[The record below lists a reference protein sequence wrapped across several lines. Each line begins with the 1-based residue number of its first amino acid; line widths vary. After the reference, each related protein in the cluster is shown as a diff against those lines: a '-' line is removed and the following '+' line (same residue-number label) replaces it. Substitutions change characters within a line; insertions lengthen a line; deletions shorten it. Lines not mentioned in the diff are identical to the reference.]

1 MIHMPNRPHV
11 HVRLRSLKLPL
22 RHGKYL
28 LKIEMVE
35 FGIKSYEAI
44 FITASATLLGTSM
57 YFANAIV

>member
-1 MIHMPNRPHV
+1 
-11 HVRLRSLKLPL
+11 VRLRSLKLPL

-57 YFANAIV
+57 YFANSIV

>member
-1 MIHMPNRPHV
+1 MIYMPNRPHV

-28 LKIEMVE
+28 LKIEMVA
-35 FGIKSYEAI
+35 FGFESYEAI

-57 YFANAIV
+57 YFANSIV